1 MCAHAL
7 QEVAKGN
14 PWGFRYRLNVTKY
27 SMLNLK
33 KSGLAIFVVLYLSAC
48 SGSGIQPDSE
58 LMVNRLLHI
67 DNKKFISKTES
78 GETFYNSLLEFKE
91 WEALYIKYSK
101 YDEEPHLTNDEL
113 KKLLFIGF
121 IARTNSDAAISGSLA
136 SDLIPIYNHNS
147 KQVLT
152 VLSELKF
159 LVPATCYYFNK
170 YFGFEGKNTEKK
182 GEWLKTNKPRL
193 LSNLGKVD
201 GEVCLKFFK

>member
-14 PWGFRYRLNVTKY
+14 PWGFRYRLNVT
-27 SMLNLK
+27 N
-33 KSGLAIFVVLYLSAC
+33 
-48 SGSGIQPDSE
+48 
-58 LMVNRLLHI
+58 
-67 DNKKFISKTES
+67 T
-78 GETFYNSLLEFKE
+78 
-91 WEALYIKYSK
+91 
-101 YDEEPHLTNDEL
+101 
-113 KKLLFIGF
+113 
-121 IARTNSDAAISGSLA
+121 AISGSLA

-147 KQVLT
+147 KQVLI

-182 GEWLKTNKPRL
+182 GEWLKTNKPRF